1 MVACLFQLQIHKGS
15 LMKSPEIGIEI
26 LSTEPT
32 KYQIMFSISLG
43 WEMCVEE
50 NILSVE
56 SQLVTLG
63 YA

>member
-1 MVACLFQLQIHKGS
+1 
-15 LMKSPEIGIEI
+15 MKSPEIGIEI